1 LRCYGFAKF
10 NLQGGARRTIDM
22 TVNALEF
29 HGVKKAFKKRRKDP
43 VHALKGI
50 DVTVATGEVVGI
62 LGPNGSGKSTLV
74 RAISTLITPDEGTI
88 EIFGNDAL
96 AHPKVVQR
104 MMNRVSVEASFFK
117 KLSAYEN
124 LIYGSKLYGVPT
136 STAKPRINEIL
147 SGIGFD
153 LKRANEPMENLSRGM
168 QQKIALARALLTSP
182 MLLLLDE
189 PTTGLDPRSKK
200 DVQAMIWDIRRS
212 HDASILLCTHDM
224 GEAEELCDRI
234 GIMVNGELIA
244 MDTAAGLKARYQSG
258 IETPSLEDVF
268 MAATGI
274 AFDDAAYSKEELIEA

>member
-1 LRCYGFAKF
+1 
-10 NLQGGARRTIDM
+10 M

-50 DVTVATGEVVGI
+50 DITVTTGEVVGI

-88 EIFGNDAL
+88 EIFGVDAL
-96 AHPKVVQR
+96 ANPKVVQR

-136 STAKPRINEIL
+136 STAKPRISEIL

-200 DVQAMIWDIRRS
+200 DVQAMIWDIRRK

-244 MDTAAGLKARYQSG
+244 MDTAAGLKAQYQTG
-258 IETPSLEDVF
+258 IDTPSLEDVF

-274 AFDDAAYSKEELIEA
+274 AFDDAAYSKEELVEA